1 MLFPEEDGPVHNYL
15 NEEGMSIEPDH
26 YSPVIPLVL
35 ANGAEGIGTG
45 WATLIPSYSP
55 LDLVENLR
63 GRLSQGRPFKRM
75 TPWYRGFNGAVRLL
89 RETNTYQ
96 FAGTYSYRLPDR
108 LEITELPIK
117 KWTRCFKSYLEELA
131 QKDEIDEIR
140 EYHQDNAVKFV
151 LTVPNLKQILQQDGG
166 IEKKFR
172 LVSTI
177 SANNMVLFDAESR
190 IKKYRDE
197 V

>member
-1 MLFPEEDGPVHNYL
+1 
-15 NEEGMSIEPDH
+15 
-26 YSPVIPLVL
+26 
-35 ANGAEGIGTG
+35 
-45 WATLIPSYSP
+45 
-55 LDLVENLR
+55 
-63 GRLSQGRPFKRM
+63 M
-75 TPWYRGFNGAVRLL
+75 TPWYRGFNGPVRLL

-166 IEKKFR
+166 IEKKFK

-190 IKKYRDE
+190 IKKYSDE
-197 V
+197 VEIMEEYFPVRLALYGKRKRYQLAVMRKDLQVFENKCRFIEGVNRNEIHLREKTKV